1 MPDVCFY
8 FQVHQPY
15 RLRRYSIFEI
25 GRRSDYFD
33 DGANAE
39 ILRKVAAKCYLPMN
53 ALLSELIERHDG
65 RFRVAFSLT
74 GTVLDQMERWAPQ
87 ALESFQRL
95 VATGSVEIL
104 AETYHHS
111 LAFLE
116 NREEFDAQVDAHGD
130 RVEELFA
137 VRPKVFRNTEL
148 IFNNDLAAHL
158 AARGFQAV
166 LAEGADHVLGW
177 RSPHFLYTAA
187 GTPDLPLLLK
197 SYRLSDDI
205 AFRFGNRAWESYP
218 LTAGR
223 FADWIHAINGNGQLV
238 NLFMD
243 YETFGEHQWAE
254 TGIFDFMRALPA
266 EILARSDAAFVTPS
280 EAAARYAP
288 VAELDVPSYVS
299 WADMERDL
307 TAWTG
312 NAMQRSALSGL
323 YALRDDVLAAEDA
336 SLLDAW
342 RKLTT
347 SDHFYYMCTK
357 WFSDGDVH
365 KYFSPYESPY
375 EAYIAFMNTL
385 SDVALRA
392 GRSDWKRIA
401 A

>member
-25 GRRSDYFD
+25 GRRADYFD
-33 DGANAE
+33 DRANAE
-39 ILRKVAAKCYLPMN
+39 IVRKVAAKCYLPMN

-65 RFRVAFSLT
+65 RFRIAFSLT
-74 GTVLDQMERWAPQ
+74 GTVLDQMERWAPR

-95 VATGSVEIL
+95 VATGSVELL

-116 NREEFDAQVDAHGD
+116 SRVEFDAQVDAHGD
-130 RVEELFA
+130 RVQQLFG

-148 IFNNDLAAHL
+148 IFSNDLATHL
-158 AARGFQAV
+158 AARGFRGV

-187 GTPDLPLLLK
+187 GTPTLPLLLK

-205 AFRFGNRAWESYP
+205 AFRFGNRAWESHP
-218 LTAGR
+218 LTAQR
-223 FADWIHAINGNGQLV
+223 FADWIHPINGNGQIV

-254 TGIFDFMRALPA
+254 TGIFEFMRALPT
-266 EILARSDAAFVTPS
+266 ELLARSDAAFVTPS
-280 EAAARYAP
+280 EAASRYAP
-288 VAELDVPSYVS
+288 VAALDIPNYVS

-323 YALRDDVLAAEDA
+323 YALRDDVLAAEDPG
-336 SLLDAW
+336 LLDAW